1 MGNETDK
8 PTEHLNRYFILRLIA
23 MMVLVL
29 FTEIIVNM
37 AVSKGLIPMINT
49 YINTEI
55 FPTGI
60 SSSER
65 ILMLLSV
72 LWLVLLRFFD
82 LTLGTLLPKSI
93 LLVFG
98 NVAEKYVSFGM
109 AEMDA
114 RNLLLIFVTVAGV
127 LLCYLLPCL
136 IGIFIYSRMIV
147 RKVEKIREYD
157 RRQQETFTQRR
168 NLLLSDMA
176 HDLKTPITT
185 VAGYAQALVD
195 HMVDS
200 KEKQEEYLKAIH
212 AKSMQMSHLITL
224 LFDYVKLDSE
234 GFELKKEEKD
244 LSELLRECVAGI
256 YMDAEDKG
264 MALEVVIPEKQCMAQ
279 IDPMQF
285 TRAVINLLVNAVK
298 HNPQGTKI
306 RVSLEE
312 QAKNWYIRIADSGS
326 EIEKKLAEHIF
337 DPFVMGDTSRS
348 QKSGSGLGLGISAKI
363 IEMHGGTLALEQQDE
378 NRCFNNPEEY
388 TKAFCIEIPRLLT
401 GETYEYTDVADSI
414 LLR

>member
-1 MGNETDK
+1 MGSETEK

-23 MMVLVL
+23 IMVLVL
-29 FTEIIVNM
+29 FIEIVVNV
-37 AVSKGLIPMINT
+37 AVSKWLLPMINT

-72 LWLVLLRFFD
+72 LWMMLLRFFD

-93 LLVFG
+93 LMVFG
-98 NVAEKYVSFGM
+98 NVAEKYVSFGVE
-109 AEMDA
+109 EMDA
-114 RNLLLIFVTVAGV
+114 RNLLLIFVTVTGV

-147 RKVEKIREYD
+147 RRVEMIREYD
-157 RRQQETFTQRR
+157 RKQQEIFAQRR

-185 VAGYAQALVD
+185 VAGYAQALSD

-200 KEKQEEYLKAIH
+200 KEKQEEYLKAIYT
-212 AKSMQMSHLITL
+212 KSMQMSHLITL

-244 LSELLRECVAGI
+244 LAELLRECVAGI
-256 YMDAEDKG
+256 YMDAETKE
-264 MALEVVIPEKQCMAQ
+264 MELEALIPEEQCMSQ
-279 IDPMQF
+279 IDPTQF
-285 TRAVINLLVNAVK
+285 ARAVINLLVNAVK

-306 RVSLEE
+306 QVSLEE
-312 QAKNWYIRIADSGS
+312 QAKNWYIRIADSGV
-326 EIEKKLAEHIF
+326 EIEEKLAVHIF
-337 DPFVMGDTSRS
+337 DPFVMGDASRS
-348 QKSGSGLGLGISAKI
+348 QKNGSGLGLGISSKI
-363 IEMHGGTLALEQQDE
+363 IEMHGGTLTLEQQNWNESFSDSKG
-378 NRCFNNPEEY
+378 Y
-388 TKAFCIEIPRLLT
+388 TKAFCIKIPRLLT
-401 GETYEYTDVADSI
+401 GETYEYTDGKDSI
-414 LLR
+414 LFR